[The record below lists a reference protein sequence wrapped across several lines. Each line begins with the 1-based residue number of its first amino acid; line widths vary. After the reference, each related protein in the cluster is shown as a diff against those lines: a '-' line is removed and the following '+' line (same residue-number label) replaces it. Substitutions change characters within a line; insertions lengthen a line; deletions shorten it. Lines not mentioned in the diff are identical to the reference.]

1 MKRTTRVIIV
11 MVTLCLAEAGKA
23 QSFDYPPSRQVE
35 IVDDYQDVKI
45 SDPYR
50 WLEDLNSAETRA
62 WINAQN
68 EIAIKYLESLP
79 LREVFRKRITELW
92 NYPKVSLPRR
102 EGGRLW
108 YRRNSG
114 LERQSVVYSR
124 RDINAPRLMVIDP
137 NQLSPDGSISL
148 AQIAP
153 SPNGKFLAY
162 SLSEGGAD
170 WQTIHVRDL
179 TTGRDT
185 ADRVDWVRFSRIAW
199 THDGKG
205 FFYSRFPTPPQGKHL
220 EAALG
225 IHSLHYHVVGTPQ
238 SKDRLIFE
246 RKAQPKWF
254 VSSSVTD
261 DGRYLIIRFSPGA
274 TPRNRLYYV
283 DLGSP
288 KQPKLEAPIKTIVD
302 TEDAAYWTLG
312 NVNSK
317 LYLVT
322 DLNAPKRRVIAVDLK
337 APERSNW
344 KTIIPEAPYVVQDS
358 TLVGGRIALQ
368 YLVDV
373 ESRIK
378 LFTMDGKELS
388 TVTLP
393 GVGTVGEVNG
403 RYDSPE
409 LIYSFTSPLYPSTV
423 YFCERLCR
431 TSRTFEDAKPA
442 FDPMNYEIKQFFAVS
457 KDGTRV
463 PYFVTARK
471 NIALNGDNPTRL
483 YGYGGFSIN
492 LMPSYW
498 ADVPAWLERGG
509 IHVTANIRGGGEY
522 GEDWHRAGMLDKKQ
536 NSFDDF
542 IAVAEDLIQRGYT
555 SPARLAIQGG
565 SNGGLLIGAVMNQ
578 RPDLFAAALPAVG
591 VMDMLR
597 YEKFTGGAAWVV
609 EYGSSSDPNMFP
621 VLFKYSPLHNLN
633 RNACYPAVLVT
644 TADHDDR
651 VVPSHSF
658 KYAAALQTAQGCGRP
673 ALIRVETQSSHG
685 YRPTD
690 KRIAELADMWTFIAA
705 QTAAL
710 NP

>member
-1 MKRTTRVIIV
+1 MRFIVRVIAV
-11 MVTLCLAEAGKA
+11 MLALFLT
-23 QSFDYPPSRQVE
+23 QSRVGQTFDYPPTRQVNA
-35 IVDDYQDVKI
+35 VDDYQGVKI
-45 SDPYR
+45 ADPYR
-50 WLEDLNSAETRA
+50 WLEELNSEETKE
-62 WINAQN
+62 WVDAQS
-68 EIAIKYLESLP
+68 AITAKYLESLP

-92 NYPKVSLPRR
+92 DFPKITVPWR

-114 LERQSVVYSR
+114 LQRQAVVYSR
-124 RDINAPRLMVIDP
+124 RNINAPRVMVIDP
-137 NQLSPDGSISL
+137 NKLSPDGSISL
-148 AQIAP
+148 AQVAP
-153 SPNGKFLAY
+153 APDDKLLAY
-162 SLSEGGAD
+162 TLSEGGAD
-170 WQTIHVRDL
+170 WQTIHIRNL
-179 TTGRDT
+179 TTGRDVV
-185 ADRVDWVRFSRIAW
+185 DRVDWVRFSRIAW

-205 FFYSRFPTPPQGKHL
+205 FFYSRFPAPPQGKQL

-225 IHSLHYHVVGTPQ
+225 VHALYYHRVGTPQ

-246 RKAQPKWF
+246 RKEQPQWF
-254 VSSSVTD
+254 VSGSVTE

-283 DLGSP
+283 DLGKP
-288 KQPKLEAPIKTIVD
+288 KQPNVEAPIKTIVD
-302 TEDAAYWTLG
+302 TEDAAYWMLG
-312 NVNSK
+312 NANSK

-344 KTIIPEAPYVVQDS
+344 KTIIPEAPDAVQDS
-358 TLVGGRIALQ
+358 TLAGDRIAVS

-378 LFTMDGKELS
+378 LFTLDGKELS
-388 TVTLP
+388 TVALP
-393 GVGTVGEVNG
+393 GVGTVGELNG
-403 RYDSPE
+403 RYDSSE

-423 YFCERLCR
+423 YFCEGLCR
-431 TSRTFEDAKPA
+431 TSRAFEDGKPK
-442 FDPMNYEIKQFFAVS
+442 FNPTNYEVEEFFAVS

-463 PYFVTARK
+463 PYFVTAQK
-471 NIALNGDNPTRL
+471 NISLNGNNPTRL

-492 LMPSYW
+492 LTPSYSP
-498 ADVPAWLERGG
+498 DVPAWLERGG

-522 GEDWHRAGMLDKKQ
+522 GEDWHRNGMLDKKQ

-542 IAVAEDLIQRGYT
+542 IAVAEDLIKRGYT
-555 SPARLAIQGG
+555 SPARLAIQGA
-565 SNGGLLIGAVMNQ
+565 SNGGLLVAAVMNQ

-597 YEKFTGGAAWVV
+597 YEKFTGGTAWVV
-609 EYGSSSDPNMFP
+609 EYGASSDPDMFP
-621 VLFKYSPLHNLN
+621 VLFKYSPLHNLKQGT
-633 RNACYPAVLVT
+633 CYPAVLVT

-658 KYAAALQTAQGCGRP
+658 KYIAALQAAQGCDRP
-673 ALIRVETQSSHG
+673 ALMRVETQSSHG

-690 KRIAELADMWTFIAA
+690 KRIAEFADMWTFIAA
-705 QTAAL
+705 QTAAAK
-710 NP
+710 P